1 MGIEQSTL
9 KASTVRPLVR
19 PDSLT
24 PLPSFALD
32 SAKFADGS
40 VGFLVTRVDL
50 AKNVTTQPIGLK
62 LCLRPNDTTLLFVGT
77 DDTLLTFFVDL
88 TTKKVFCKVESHS
101 LSSPLLRPCVTTYER
116 LEEAQIDVLQTLYQ
130 TGSGLS

>member
-32 SAKFADGS
+32 SAKFTDGS
-40 VGFLVTRVDL
+40 IGFLVTRVDL

-62 LCLRPNDTTLLFVGT
+62 LCLKPNETTYIFVGI
-77 DDTLLTFFVDL
+77 DDTILTFFIDT
-88 TTKKVFCKVESHS
+88 TTKKVFCKVESAG

-116 LEEAQIDVLQTLYQ
+116 LDEAKIDVLQTLYQ
-130 TGSGLS
+130 SAALS

>member
-32 SAKFADGS
+32 SAKFTDGS
-40 VGFLVTRVDL
+40 IGFLVTRVDL

-62 LCLRPNDTTLLFVGT
+62 LCLKQNETTYIFVGI
-77 DDTLLTFFVDL
+77 DDTILTFFIDS
-88 TTKKVFCKVESHS
+88 TTKKVFC
-101 LSSPLLRPCVTTYER
+101 
-116 LEEAQIDVLQTLYQ
+116 
-130 TGSGLS
+130 